1 MPPKKKVQV
10 EQKIILGRA
19 SNTLKMG
26 LVGLPNVG
34 KSTTFNVLSNLSVP
48 AENYP
53 FCTIEPTEAKIF
65 VPDARFNRL
74 CDLYQPRSKV
84 AASISIFDIAG
95 LVAGASEGEGLGN
108 AFLSHIQAV
117 DGIYHVVRAFPD
129 EDVMHNEGEIDPV
142 RDMEIITNE
151 LFQKDLQHLTK
162 VLEEL
167 ERVIGRKNLKV
178 DKEEKEVMI
187 KCQEMLNAK
196 KPVRDGS
203 WTGKE
208 IEVLNKHLFMSAK
221 PVVYLVNIGRDE
233 YITKKNKWLPKI
245 QAWIKDN
252 GGGPM
257 LPYSAEFES
266 EVLAMAGSPDK
277 PARDAAAAELG
288 AATMIHKLVVC
299 GYRTLQLI
307 HYFTAGEDEVKCWTI
322 RKGTK
327 APGAAGVIHTD
338 FERGFIC
345 AEVMKYDDLDRCGTE
360 TEVKNEGLY
369 LQKGRDYEVLDG
381 DIIYFKFNVTA
392 KAGKIDKAAGK

>member
-1 MPPKKKVQV
+1 M
-10 EQKIILGRA
+10 L
-19 SNTLKMG
+19 
-26 LVGLPNVG
+26 
-34 KSTTFNVLSNLSVP
+34 
-48 AENYP
+48 AE
-53 FCTIEPTEAKIF
+53 
-65 VPDARFNRL
+65 
-74 CDLYQPRSKV
+74 
-84 AASISIFDIAG
+84 
-95 LVAGASEGEGLGN
+95 
-108 AFLSHIQAV
+108 
-117 DGIYHVVRAFPD
+117 
-129 EDVMHNEGEIDPV
+129 
-142 RDMEIITNE
+142 
-151 LFQKDLQHLTK
+151 
-162 VLEEL
+162 
-167 ERVIGRKNLKV
+167 
-178 DKEEKEVMI
+178 
-187 KCQEMLNAK
+187 K
-196 KPVRDGS
+196 KPIRDGS

-208 IEVLNKHLFMSAK
+208 IEVLNKHLFMSSK

-245 QAWIKDN
+245 QQWIKDN
-252 GGGPM
+252 AGGPM

-266 EVLAMAGSPDK
+266 EVLAMAGSPEK

-345 AEVMKYDDLDRCGTE
+345 AEIMKYDDLDRCGTE